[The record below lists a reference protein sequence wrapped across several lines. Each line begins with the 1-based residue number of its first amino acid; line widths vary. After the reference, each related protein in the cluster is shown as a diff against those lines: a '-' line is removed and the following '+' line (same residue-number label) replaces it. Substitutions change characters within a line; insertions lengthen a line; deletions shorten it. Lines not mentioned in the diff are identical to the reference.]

1 VRGAWAAYL
10 TACTLRPQFAALLG
24 TREGRVSYS
33 PRADPRPGD
42 VNLPGRTIVQAAV
55 TGAMCVDVRE

>member
-10 TACTLRPQFAALLG
+10 AACTLRPQFVALLG
-24 TREGRVSYS
+24 TREGGCRIV
-33 PRADPRPGD
+33 RADPRPGD

-55 TGAMCVDVRE
+55 TAAMCVDVRE